1 LRFLNSS
8 LSKHFCCLAVL
19 IQLEQKGVLV
29 LGVDCLYSNDNDN
42 DNKSSIMGIDGQAL

>member
-1 LRFLNSS
+1 M
-8 LSKHFCCLAVL
+8 AAL
-19 IQLEQKGVLV
+19 IQLDKKGVLV